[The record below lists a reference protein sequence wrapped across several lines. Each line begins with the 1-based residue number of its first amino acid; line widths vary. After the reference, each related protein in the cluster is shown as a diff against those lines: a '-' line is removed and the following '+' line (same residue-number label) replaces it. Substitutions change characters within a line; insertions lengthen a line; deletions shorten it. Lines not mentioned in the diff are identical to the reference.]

1 MEIMTE
7 QQVRGNVNQE
17 NHGNQQHQ
25 GENRQV
31 QAVNEQAE
39 LQAEPRVQERH
50 QPRIV
55 SAFNGVGIDGCLPG
69 NLAQGN
75 KNNRGNGNIGR
86 NE

>member
-1 MEIMTE
+1 MEE
-7 QQVRGNVNQE
+7 QQIRGNVNQE

-39 LQAEPRVQERH
+39 LQAEPRVQTKH
-50 QPRIV
+50 QLRIV
-55 SAFNGVGIDGCLPG
+55 SAFNGAGTDGVLPG
-69 NLAQGN
+69 NLTQGN
-75 KNNRGNGNIGR
+75 RNNRDNGIVGR